1 MKQSTLSFAA
11 VKRTASAGKPK
22 VTSTP
27 KPKTSLLVPRPTS
40 KRKESSDEGIDEFD
54 DIIFKD
60 SSSEEIEEVGS
71 DRSQPSKVDSTEVL
85 KTKKLPLPAT
95 TNPGKEKGSE
105 KGSDVETT
113 PQPFKASNLKPE
125 DLQKKVEANEIG
137 SDTLPELDPSS
148 ERWNKLHKAAKAKL
162 GGVPIHG
169 KDDNEVQQIL
179 RVFDN
184 SYDYGPCLGMTR
196 LKRWERA
203 ESLGLNPPKE
213 VHEILMTKQGQTLD
227 EYKQSV
233 FHGEV

>member
-60 SSSEEIEEVGS
+60 SSSEEIEEVGT
-71 DRSQPSKVDSTEVL
+71 DGSQPSKVDSTEVL
-85 KTKKLPLPAT
+85 KVKGISKFEDDETLTRKTLSQTKKLPLPAT

-125 DLQKKVEANEIG
+125 DMQKKVEANEIG

-162 GGVPIHG
+162 GGVPSTLLSCFVSFFNI
-169 KDDNEVQQIL
+169 DVL
-179 RVFDN
+179 
-184 SYDYGPCLGMTR
+184 
-196 LKRWERA
+196 LK
-203 ESLGLNPPKE
+203 
-213 VHEILMTKQGQTLD
+213 
-227 EYKQSV
+227 
-233 FHGEV
+233 